1 MKRKTEKI
9 LTILMLAIIIL
20 GVNVYAATNTFK
32 ASVTPGTA
40 TLKPG
45 EEITVSVDVSDINM
59 GENGINALEGTIKYD
74 SNIFESVTSSNVQSF
89 NNWSTTYNDET
100 SSLNGKFLAVN
111 LTAGVKENMKI
122 LSVKFKVKSDIKET
136 TTTQIDFKDLTSNDG
151 EDLVN
156 VGTKSVKITV
166 NVEKQQEPETPV
178 KPITPPTTEA
188 PGTLPQTGES
198 IVITLAIIA
207 IVLAGI
213 SIAVRYKKMKDIR

>member
-1 MKRKTEKI
+1 MLKKEMRKTNKI
-9 LTILMLAIIIL
+9 LMILILTIIIL
-20 GVNVYAATNTFK
+20 GVNVHAAENTFK
-32 ASVTPGTA
+32 ASVTPGTV

-74 SNIFESVTSSNVQSF
+74 SNIFESVKAVDVQSF

-111 LTAGVKENMKI
+111 LTAGVKEDMKI
-122 LSVKFKVKSDIKET
+122 LSVKFKVKLDIKET

-151 EDLVN
+151 ENLVN
-156 VGTKSVKITV
+156 VGTKSVKLTI
-166 NVEKQQEPETPV
+166 NVENKEPV

-198 IVITLAIIA
+198 IAITLAIGT
-207 IVLAGI
+207 IVLAGMGVAI
-213 SIAVRYKKMKDIR
+213 RYKKMRDIR

>member
-1 MKRKTEKI
+1 MKTKMVKI
-9 LTILMLAIIIL
+9 LMSLMLTIMIL
-20 GVNVYAATNTFK
+20 GVNVYGATNTFK
-32 ASVTPGTA
+32 ASLTPGAA

-45 EEITVSVDVSDINM
+45 EEITVTVDVSDINM
-59 GENGINALEGTIKYD
+59 GENGINTLEGTIKYD

-111 LTAGVKENMKI
+111 LTAGVKEDMKI

-151 EDLVN
+151 ENLVN
-156 VGTKSVKITV
+156 VGTKSVKLTI
-166 NVEKQQEPETPV
+166 NVENKEPV

-188 PGTLPQTGES
+188 PGKLPQTGES
-198 IVITLAIIA
+198 IVITLVLGA
-207 IVLAGI
+207 IVLAAIGVAI
-213 SIAVRYKKMKDIR
+213 RYKKMKDIR

>member
-32 ASVTPGTA
+32 ASVTPSTA

-45 EEITVSVDVSDINM
+45 EEITIAVDVSDINM

-111 LTAGVKENMKI
+111 LTAGVKEDMKI

-151 EDLVN
+151 ENLVN
-156 VGTKSVKITV
+156 VGTKSVKVTV
-166 NVEKQQEPETPV
+166 NVENKEPV

-188 PGTLPQTGES
+188 PGKLPQTGES
-198 IVITLAIIA
+198 IAVTLSIGAIA
-207 IVLAGI
+207 LAGI
-213 SIAVRYKKMKDIR
+213 GVAIRYKKMRDIR

>member
-1 MKRKTEKI
+1 MKTKMAKI
-9 LTILMLAIIIL
+9 LTVLILAIIIL
-20 GVNVYAATNTFK
+20 GVNVYAAENTFK
-32 ASVTPGTA
+32 ASVTPGAA

-45 EEITVSVDVSDINM
+45 EEITVTVDVSDINM

-74 SNIFESVTSSNVQSF
+74 SNIFESVKAVDVQSF

-111 LTAGVKENMKI
+111 LTAGVKEDMKI

-151 EDLVN
+151 ENLVN
-156 VGTKSVKITV
+156 VGTKSVKVTV
-166 NVEKQQEPETPV
+166 NVENKEPV

-188 PGTLPQTGES
+188 PGKLPQTGES
-198 IVITLAIIA
+198 IAVTLAIGT
-207 IVLAGI
+207 IVLAGMGVAI
-213 SIAVRYKKMKDIR
+213 RYKKMRDIR

>member
-1 MKRKTEKI
+1 MKTKMAKI
-9 LTILMLAIIIL
+9 LTVLILAIIIL
-20 GVNVYAATNTFK
+20 GVNVYAAENTFK

-45 EEITVSVDVSDINM
+45 EEITVAVDVSDINM

-74 SNIFESVTSSNVQSF
+74 SNIFESVKTADVQSF

-111 LTAGVKENMKI
+111 LSAGVKEDMKI
-122 LSVKFKVKSDIKET
+122 LSVKFKVKETVSET

-156 VGTKSVKITV
+156 VGTKSVKLTI
-166 NVEKQQEPETPV
+166 NVENKEPV

-188 PGTLPQTGES
+188 PGKLPQTGES
-198 IVITLAIIA
+198 IAITLAIVTIA
-207 IVLAGI
+207 LAGI
-213 SIAVRYKKMKDIR
+213 GLAIKYKTMRNIK